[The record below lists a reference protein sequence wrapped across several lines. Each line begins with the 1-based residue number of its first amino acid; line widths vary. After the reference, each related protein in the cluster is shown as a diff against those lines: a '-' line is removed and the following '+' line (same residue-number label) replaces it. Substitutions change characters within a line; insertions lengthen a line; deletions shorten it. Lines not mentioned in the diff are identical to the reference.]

1 MYKKGGNM
9 KDIFKFIKK
18 NIGIIVLSFIITLL
32 LRLINENLLPINILL
47 SDNYIDILKSSIT
60 VVSISIGFMGTL
72 FAQLAISKRDAD
84 KEKNYKSFISY
95 YFENSHKSKYQFD
108 ITILG
113 SIIIGLI
120 FILLSIF
127 LCGKSILDDALLS
140 YITHIWVFF
149 FVLYLFLEIKVYNI
163 IIVLLFK
170 NTTSSMKVSNDPTVK
185 DREEYSKNIPKN
197 TD

>member
-1 MYKKGGNM
+1 MR
-9 KDIFKFIKK
+9 DIFKFIKK
-18 NIGIIVLSFIITLL
+18 NIDIIVLSSIITLL
-32 LRLINENLLPINILL
+32 LRLINENLLPMNILL

-127 LCGKSILDDALLS
+127 LCGKSILDDAL
-140 YITHIWVFF
+140 
-149 FVLYLFLEIKVYNI
+149 
-163 IIVLLFK
+163 
-170 NTTSSMKVSNDPTVK
+170 
-185 DREEYSKNIPKN
+185 
-197 TD
+197 

>member
-1 MYKKGGNM
+1 M